1 MTCYMCP
8 NDWRFVYS
16 YGLDKADPY
25 VEVIKSL
32 QSIDQLNPDVRAKFE
47 GSQPF
52 LYKDENF
59 VILYDSAADTPLH
72 LLFIPVD
79 HIENFKIL
87 DRIDLLK
94 DMFLAGEFLIKN
106 SSSLK
111 EAYLSISSKK
121 AMYQGTYFR
130 HFHLHL
136 QSQDVLD
143 KQELISLLTPGFY
156 K

>member
-16 YGLDKADPY
+16 YGLAKTDPY
-25 VEVIKSL
+25 VEVVKTL
-32 QSIDQLNPDVRAKFE
+32 QSADQLNPDVRAKFE
-47 GSQPF
+47 RSQPF

-59 VILYDSAADTPLH
+59 VIVYDSEADMPLH
-72 LLFIPVD
+72 LLFIPVA

-87 DRIDLLK
+87 DHIDLLK
-94 DMFLAGEFLIKN
+94 HMLLAGEFIVKT

-121 AMYQGTYFR
+121 EQYQGDYFR

-136 QSQDVLD
+136 QSQDVID
-143 KQELISLLTPGFY
+143 KQELLSLLTPGFY